1 MSSKRYY
8 WIKLKTNFFDQDEI
22 DFLLSQKNGCEYV
35 VLYQMLCLNTANT
48 NGKLENRIGE
58 MIVPYDVDKI
68 VRDTKYFDYDT
79 VIVALELYK
88 KLGLIYLNENGC
100 LMIANYDEMVGSET
114 SSAKRVREWRAKQE
128 TQKKAL
134 QCNNGVN
141 HNVIQENRDKSL
153 DIRDKD
159 IKDIDKEN
167 NVQMYNKSTSNEHDI
182 LTPTPSKSKKIKPQ
196 KHKHGEYKHVLLT
209 DDEFERL
216 KKDFN
221 FYDELIKKLDEY
233 IETSGK
239 RYKNHNLVLRGWVL
253 NWYNEQGYKTS
264 RKEVEPDWLN
274 EKPKPKE
281 ETLEDK
287 TSKLLKMYEVQLKC
301 NQLDQAQET
310 AKQYKALTGK
320 DIEETKKELD
330 EALNV
335 LSKYD

>member
-1 MSSKRYY
+1 MADNKKYY
-8 WIKLKTNFFDQDEI
+8 YLKLKENFFDSDELI
-22 DFLLSQKNGCEYV
+22 MLESQPDGHLYSNILLKLYLRSLKND
-35 VLYQMLCLNTANT
+35 
-48 NGKLENRIGE
+48 GKLMFNDRI
-58 MIVPYDVDKI
+58 PYNAEILAKVT
-68 VRDTKYFDYDT
+68 RHN
-79 VIVALELYK
+79 VAVVEKALFLFE
-88 KLGLIYLNENGC
+88 KLGLIEKLDNGAIY
-100 LMIANYDEMVGSET
+100 M
-114 SSAKRVREWRAKQE
+114 
-128 TQKKAL
+128 
-134 QCNNGVN
+134 
-141 HNVIQENRDKSL
+141 L
-153 DIRDKD
+153 DIQNFIGKSSNEADR
-159 IKDIDKEN
+159 IRGYRSRINKEKQN
-167 NVQMYNKSTSNEHDI
+167 LLDGSTNVVQMYDKSTPKIELEKELDLDI
-182 LTPTPSKSKKIKPQ
+182 ELDIKKDNSTLAPSKSKKIKPQ

-239 RYKNHNLVLRGWVL
+239 KYKNHNLVLRGWVL
-253 NWYNEQGYKTS
+253 NWYNEQGYKTA
-264 RKEVEPDWLN
+264 RKEIEPNWLN

-320 DIEETKKELD
+320 DIEEAKKELD
-330 EALNV
+330 EAFNV

>member
-1 MSSKRYY
+1 MADNKKYY
-8 WIKLKTNFFDQDEI
+8 YLKLKENFFDSDELI
-22 DFLLSQKNGCEYV
+22 MLESQPDGHLYSNILLKLYLRSLKND
-35 VLYQMLCLNTANT
+35 
-48 NGKLENRIGE
+48 GKLMFNDRI
-58 MIVPYDVDKI
+58 PYNAEILAKVT
-68 VRDTKYFDYDT
+68 RHT
-79 VIVALELYK
+79 VAVVEKALFLFE
-88 KLGLIYLNENGC
+88 KLGLIEKLDNGAIY
-100 LMIANYDEMVGSET
+100 M
-114 SSAKRVREWRAKQE
+114 
-128 TQKKAL
+128 
-134 QCNNGVN
+134 
-141 HNVIQENRDKSL
+141 L
-153 DIRDKD
+153 DIQNFIGKSSNEADRIRDYRSR
-159 IKDIDKEN
+159 INKEKQN
-167 NVQMYNKSTSNEHDI
+167 LLDGSTNVVQMYDKSTPKIELEKELDLDI
-182 LTPTPSKSKKIKPQ
+182 ELDIKKDNSTLAPSKSKKIKPQ

-239 RYKNHNLVLRGWVL
+239 KYKNHNLVLRGWVL
-253 NWYNEQGYKTS
+253 NWYNEQGYKTA
-264 RKEVEPDWLN
+264 RKEIEPNWLN

-320 DIEETKKELD
+320 DIEEAKKELD
-330 EALNV
+330 EAFNV